1 MIQDSAAPSWQLY
14 IFVYSS
20 LHGTW
25 RETPEWMHIHNP
37 SMVPWCMVP
46 KLLVRPRRW
55 LPPWDETTELE
66 KRRWTSP
73 LLLCIPCN
81 ICWSRGSQRPEEP
94 GSGAVS
100 SAATCRVAASLSC
113 PLYRSTTALLCVPV
127 GRSLEHEK
135 QNNTSLISDLEWHD
149 IY

>member
-1 MIQDSAAPSWQLY
+1 
-14 IFVYSS
+14 
-20 LHGTW
+20 
-25 RETPEWMHIHNP
+25 
-37 SMVPWCMVP
+37 MVPGARHLNGCISIIPAWCHGACTMGTHCMVP

-66 KRRWTSP
+66 IQEDKMNLASP
-73 LLLCIPCN
+73 PLRPLFVQCSVRHHLLEY
-81 ICWSRGSQRPEEP
+81 RPEP

-135 QNNTSLISDLEWHD
+135 QNNISLISDLEWHD